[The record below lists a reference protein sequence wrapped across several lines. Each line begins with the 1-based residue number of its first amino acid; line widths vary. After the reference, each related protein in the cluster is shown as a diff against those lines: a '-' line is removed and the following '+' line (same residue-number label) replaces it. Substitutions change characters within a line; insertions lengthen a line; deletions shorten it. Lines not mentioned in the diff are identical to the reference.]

1 MNLLMSRLLTGL
13 GLAVTTLAALSA
25 PAASAAP
32 GVTGF
37 IVQLRDEAGGGD
49 ARMRM
54 QSVQAVL
61 SEQRLPLAL
70 DRELGQRWHA
80 LVPTAALDGAS
91 ARALEA
97 RLRADPRVA
106 RVVPNVR
113 EQRLDVTPSDARF
126 AEQWWLKSVA
136 AGNAGVAG
144 FAKAWERSTGVA
156 NAAPVAVLDSGI
168 TSHIELNARVLP
180 GYDFVA
186 DAIYSGDGNG
196 RDADYQDPGDA
207 ISASDRAAHPAAFS
221 GCPETPSSS
230 WHGTSIAG
238 QLAAVSNNTEG
249 VAAANWQGTVLPV
262 RVAGKCGAAVA
273 DIVDGLRWAAGL
285 AVAGVPANPNPA
297 RLIVLSYGSIDAC
310 DVNSNDAAV
319 RDTAQLYVDTLAAV
333 RAKGALVFVAA
344 GNQRREVGRPASCAG
359 AFAVAAANREG
370 IKSSYSNFGAKVAL
384 LATGGDAAIGAS
396 CDAQLADTGIV
407 TTGNLG
413 QSLPGQAGYVAAS
426 GTSFAAPQVAAV
438 ASLMLGLNPGLT
450 VAQIEDGLQRSARPH
465 VKAPLLGDCA
475 LGSNVGRCSCTTTTC
490 GAGLLDADQALAFAL
505 APTTWQ
511 APSCSASVLVDE
523 RHVACAAVLG
533 RSLPDPL
540 PSAVT
545 GSCQAG
551 VTPAPTTPTTPT
563 TPSTPG
569 GGGSGGGG
577 AMGWG
582 WMLGLLAA
590 LATLAAR
597 NASNAGWVRP
607 HSGR

>member
-1 MNLLMSRLLTGL
+1 MDLLLPRLLAGL
-13 GLAVTTLAALSA
+13 GLAVTTLAAPAA
-25 PAASAAP
+25 PAVSTAP
-32 GVTGF
+32 TVTGF
-37 IVQLRDEAGGGD
+37 IVQLREDSGD
-49 ARMRM
+49 GLRRA

-61 SEQRLPLAL
+61 SEQRLPLTL

-80 LVPTAALDGAS
+80 LAPTTALDTTAA
-91 ARALEA
+91 RAMEA

-126 AEQWWLKSVA
+126 AEQWWLKAVA
-136 AGNAGVAG
+136 AGNSGAAG
-144 FAKAWERSTGVA
+144 FAKAWDRSTGVA
-156 NAAPVAVLDSGI
+156 NAAPVAVLDSGL

-186 DAIYSGDGNG
+186 DAVYSGDGNG

-221 GCPETPSSS
+221 GCPETPASS

-273 DIVDGLRWAAGL
+273 DIIDGLRWAAGL

-310 DVNSNDAAV
+310 DVNSSDAAV

-333 RAKGALVFVAA
+333 RARGSVVFVAA
-344 GNQRREVGRPASCAG
+344 GNQRREVGRPASCSG

-396 CDAQLADTGIV
+396 CDAQLADSGIV

-413 QSLPGQAGYVAAS
+413 QTLPGQAGYVAAS
-426 GTSFAAPQVAAV
+426 GTSFAAPQAAAV
-438 ASLMLGLNPGLT
+438 ASLMLGLNPSLT
-450 VAQIEDGLQRSARPH
+450 VEQIEDGLKRSARPH
-465 VKAPLLGDCA
+465 VQSPLLGDCA
-475 LGSNVGRCSCTTTTC
+475 LGSNVGRCSCTTATC
-490 GAGLLDADQALAFAL
+490 GAGLLDADQALAFAQ
-505 APTTWQ
+505 APATWQ
-511 APSCSASVLVDE
+511 APTCSATVLVDD
-523 RHVACAAVLG
+523 RHAACATVLG

-540 PSAVT
+540 PAAVA
-545 GSCQAG
+545 GSCQPAV
-551 VTPAPTTPTTPT
+551 VTPTNPTNPTNPT
-563 TPSTPG
+563 TPSTG
-569 GGGSGGGG
+569 GGGGGG
-577 AMGWG
+577 A
-582 WMLGLLAA
+582 LGLGWLAGLA
-590 LATLAAR
+590 LAV
-597 NASNAGWVRP
+597 WVLRALRRP
-607 HSGR
+607 TVSG